1 VIIARVVLWPLTTK
15 SHDPAGTSKCPA
27 GDGKA
32 GERKGRSDWEL
43 KKGENRVPNWGLPWS
58 YPLPCLCE
66 AKDTDHRLSVIQY
79 GFELEM
85 LSALNTTHVESL
97 PLFVKREKFPEV
109 WHDSSSRTE
118 SCYCHDS
125 LRTAAS
131 LEKKIVQE
139 EQLRRGRDPE
149 GRPPVPRV
157 FNELFFL

>member
-1 VIIARVVLWPLTTK
+1 MTQPGPQNAPQVMARQ
-15 SHDPAGTSKCPA
+15 
-27 GDGKA
+27 GK
-32 GERKGRSDWEL
+32 GKEGQIGSS
-43 KKGENRVPNWGLPWS
+43 KKGKIESQTGLPWS
-58 YPLPCLCE
+58 LPLPNLCE

-149 GRPPVPRV
+149 GRPPPR
-157 FNELFFL
+157 